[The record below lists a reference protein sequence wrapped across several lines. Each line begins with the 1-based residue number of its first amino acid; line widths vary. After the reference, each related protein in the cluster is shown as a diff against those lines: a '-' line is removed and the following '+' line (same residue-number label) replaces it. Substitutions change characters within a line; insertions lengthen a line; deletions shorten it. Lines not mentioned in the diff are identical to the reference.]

1 MMGDMRPAL
10 NASGASLK
18 VMVMAVD
25 GSFCNRTVFGT
36 SVDRTEIVARIRKD
50 AVLCFAAPAGS
61 HRFYNT
67 QKFTPET
74 VLRNESIPWNVTKV
88 FYGGKRRRVRYK
100 VVSKNLLRNASR
112 RLPPREKCRNSR
124 DGSPEPSGCD
134 PLRTGLDTR
143 AQRESTFLCGRLSRA
158 VRPYGPH
165 IFMRHGVRHSR
176 VPGCPENRGAGF
188 ARTPDQQQFLN

>member
-18 VMVMAVD
+18 VMVMSVD

-36 SVDRTEIVARIRKD
+36 SVDRTEIVARTRKD

-61 HRFYNT
+61 RRFYDT

-100 VVSKNLLRNASR
+100 VVSKNLLRNASG
-112 RLPPREKCRNSR
+112 RLPPREKCGNSR
-124 DGSPEPSGCD
+124 DGSPEPS
-134 PLRTGLDTR
+134 
-143 AQRESTFLCGRLSRA
+143 AQE
-158 VRPYGPH
+158 GPH

-188 ARTPDQQQFLN
+188 ARTQDQQQFLN